1 MQLKSS
7 IHPPEQRSPTMTER
21 KHSYDEKLANMSDNE
36 VADEIAHWEDVSG
49 APGSFAHW
57 ALGAAERELDNRL

>member
-1 MQLKSS
+1 
-7 IHPPEQRSPTMTER
+7 MTER